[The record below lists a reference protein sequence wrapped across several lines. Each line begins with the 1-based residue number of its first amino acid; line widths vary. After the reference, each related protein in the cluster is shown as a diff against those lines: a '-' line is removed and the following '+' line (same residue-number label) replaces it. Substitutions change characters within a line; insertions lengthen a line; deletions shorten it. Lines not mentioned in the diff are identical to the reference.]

1 MTSNSRRRPA
11 TLLPP
16 PLIYVAALWAGW
28 ELQKQLLL
36 AFPELPGIGWMLVL
50 LGCLLMLWA
59 AGTLFH
65 HHTTI
70 NPYAGVAHLVQR
82 GPFAFSRNPIYLS
95 DSVIYFGVMLIWG
108 NLWPLL
114 LYPLV
119 WAAIRYG
126 VIRNEEAHLRAKF
139 GDTYLQY
146 CQRVRRW
153 L

>member
-28 ELQKQLLL
+28 ELQKLLLL
-36 AFPELPGIGWMLVL
+36 AFPKLPGIGWMLVL

-59 AGTLFH
+59 AVTLFH

-119 WAAIRYG
+119 WVAIRYG

-139 GDTYLQY
+139 GNTYLQY